1 VRRHVLGA
9 LKVLV
14 LPTIALG
21 VVVGLAPGHAGLALR
36 VYALVVCGTALVV
49 ALLALRHAFPPE
61 RPLRGDRRART
72 ERRKPPSSLARIEHE
87 AALGIAGSFDLHYRL
102 VPRLRSIASGLLE
115 SRRRIALERQPE
127 AARAALGETT
137 WSLVRPDREAPD
149 DRLARGI
156 PPAELARVVDSLESL

>member
-1 VRRHVLGA
+1 M
-9 LKVLV
+9 
-14 LPTIALG
+14 
-21 VVVGLAPGHAGLALR
+21 
-36 VYALVVCGTALVV
+36 
-49 ALLALRHAFPPE
+49 
-61 RPLRGDRRART
+61 
-72 ERRKPPSSLARIEHE
+72 
-87 AALGIAGSFDLHYRL
+87 AGSFDLHYRL

-137 WSLVRPDREAPD
+137 WSLVRLDRAAPD